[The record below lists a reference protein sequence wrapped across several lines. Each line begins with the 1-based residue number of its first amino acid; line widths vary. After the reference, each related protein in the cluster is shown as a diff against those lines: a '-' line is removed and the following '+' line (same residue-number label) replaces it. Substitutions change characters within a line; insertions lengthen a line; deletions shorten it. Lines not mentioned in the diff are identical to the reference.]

1 MGVEWAQ
8 HGTSFLKATVTA
20 VSWWPGQKSL
30 EACCHLAVIWTER
43 LHELGASQHLCPD
56 VDSTL
61 GLQHGSFRVPVL
73 LSWQLRIS
81 KIHVLGRSLYL
92 PINLIAAVIASLLL
106 LSNINT
112 ALRLPRFKG
121 GDYRSVG
128 GVTEKLQKPSY
139 ITLLLPSVGSCKEL
153 VLDLLPFGLTFY
165 PGSSF
170 LLLCIHLLCSL
181 LWSPWG
187 L

>member
-1 MGVEWAQ
+1 M
-8 HGTSFLKATVTA
+8 
-20 VSWWPGQKSL
+20 
-30 EACCHLAVIWTER
+30 AVIWTER

-92 PINLIAAVIASLLL
+92 PINLTAAVIASLLL

-153 VLDLLPFGLTFY
+153 VLDLTTLWPNILSWLFLPIVVHPSTVFFVMVTL
-165 PGSSF
+165 GSM
-170 LLLCIHLLCSL
+170 I
-181 LWSPWG
+181 
-187 L
+187 

>member
-1 MGVEWAQ
+1 M
-8 HGTSFLKATVTA
+8 
-20 VSWWPGQKSL
+20 
-30 EACCHLAVIWTER
+30 AVIWTER

-61 GLQHGSFRVPVL
+61 GLQHGGFEVPTF

-81 KIHVLGRSLYL
+81 KIHVLGRSLRR
-92 PINLIAAVIASLLL
+92 PINLDAVVIASLLL

-112 ALRLPRFKG
+112 ALRLPRFRG

-128 GVTEKLQKPSY
+128 GVTEKLQKPFHIALS
-139 ITLLLPSVGSCKEL
+139 LPSVGYYKEL
-153 VLDLLPFGLTFY
+153 VLDLLLFGLTFY
-165 PGSSF
+165 LGSSF

-181 LWSPWG
+181 LWSPRG
-187 L
+187 LR